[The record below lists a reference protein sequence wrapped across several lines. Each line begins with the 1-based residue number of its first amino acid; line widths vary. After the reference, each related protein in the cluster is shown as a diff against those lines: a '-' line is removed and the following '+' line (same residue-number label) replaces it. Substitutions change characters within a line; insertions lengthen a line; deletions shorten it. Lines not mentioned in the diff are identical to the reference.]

1 MPAADET
8 SARDA
13 IAAIRDCPVQPWT
26 GEVWRCHSRK
36 YRGDDPGGSIRTTG
50 RFHRGPDK
58 FPVSESWPALYTG
71 LALHVALGERLRHTT
86 PETLS
91 QLGNQRISRLRVELQ
106 AVLVLCAPAGCAETG
121 IDGLELETLCDP
133 VDYRRCQ
140 QIAVI
145 AREVAEALIIPSCTR
160 FAEGNLVIFPDR
172 LLPESSILVE
182 ETQDPDLFIDWGGV

>member
-1 MPAADET
+1 
-8 SARDA
+8 
-13 IAAIRDCPVQPWT
+13 
-26 GEVWRCHSRK
+26 
-36 YRGDDPGGSIRTTG
+36 
-50 RFHRGPDK
+50 
-58 FPVSESWPALYTG
+58 
-71 LALHVALGERLRHTT
+71 
-86 PETLS
+86 
-91 QLGNQRISRLRVELQ
+91 LRVELQ

-172 LLPESSILVE
+172 LLPESSILDE